1 MEILD
6 KVERV
11 ITHKN
16 DLSFAK
22 FEKFELREIKLLLSL
37 ISAVEPEKQSYLFDG
52 RDIKNIIGMKQ
63 HSFKEFSS
71 LIRKLGKREILIWSK
86 EKEKFR
92 IYYMFSWLE
101 FDLEKKTIEVT
112 YNSEFLPFL
121 VDFTNGN
128 FCKYYLSNVEKLNR
142 KYSILLYI
150 RSQAELFK
158 KKYYLSVE
166 EINDLFG
173 VNYTPDKM
181 DVKIFTPAIKEI
193 NELTDLK
200 INIEKKY
207 TSQKLGRSKVEGY
220 TITVLRKKLKTEEG
234 ARLINLGN
242 QNRYIKESGILNE
255 ETILILLKEFN
266 VEELE
271 KGLNY
276 AVNRIKKK
284 FKALSYLKRAIS
296 SSLKL
301 GDLKI
306 ENTDEEILSL
316 EVENQIMETLK
327 NRKIDIS
334 IYKIMKKN
342 QPDLYIKTLKNIK
355 LLGGK

>member
-6 KVERV
+6 KIERV

-112 YNSEFLPFL
+112 YNLEFLPFL

-296 SSLKL
+296 SSLKS

-316 EVENQIMETLK
+316 EEENQIIGILK
-327 NRKIDIS
+327 NRKMDIS
-334 IYKIMKKN
+334 VFEKLKRN
-342 QPDLYIKTLKNIK
+342 HPELYIKMLKGIPK
-355 LLGGK
+355 EE

>member
-1 MEILD
+1 
-6 KVERV
+6 
-11 ITHKN
+11 
-16 DLSFAK
+16 
-22 FEKFELREIKLLLSL
+22 
-37 ISAVEPEKQSYLFDG
+37 
-52 RDIKNIIGMKQ
+52 
-63 HSFKEFSS
+63 
-71 LIRKLGKREILIWSK
+71 
-86 EKEKFR
+86 
-92 IYYMFSWLE
+92 
-101 FDLEKKTIEVT
+101 
-112 YNSEFLPFL
+112 
-121 VDFTNGN
+121 
-128 FCKYYLSNVEKLNR
+128 
-142 KYSILLYI
+142 
-150 RSQAELFK
+150 
-158 KKYYLSVE
+158 
-166 EINDLFG
+166 
-173 VNYTPDKM
+173 M
-181 DVKIFTPAIKEI
+181 DVKIFIPVIKEI

-200 INIEKKY
+200 INIEKKD

-234 ARLINLGN
+234 TRLINLGN

-266 VEELE
+266 VRELE

-296 SSLKL
+296 SSLKSS
-301 GDLKI
+301 DLKI

-316 EVENQIMETLK
+316 EEENRIMEALK

-334 IYKIMKKN
+334 IYKMMKKN